1 MYEELEKVQRIVNG
15 GEIIFEPSEQDM
27 NGYYLKRGT
36 VVLVDNEED
45 VRQAEK
51 RAVVT
56 LKGPVIINMPS
67 ILNKLPPT
75 FWAVA
80 ASTSMVYIFPRDKFM
95 ELYSSEDPFLTAVND
110 FTLARIEKS
119 RPTLGLTDKLSET
132 SND

>member
-1 MYEELEKVQRIVNG
+1 MYQELEKVQRIVNG
-15 GEIIFEPSEQDM
+15 GEVIFEPSQQDM

-67 ILNKLPPT
+67 ILNGLPTT

-80 ASTSMVYIFPRDKFM
+80 ASTSMVYIFSRDKFM

-119 RPTLGLTDKLSET
+119 RPTLGLSDKITET

>member
-1 MYEELEKVQRIVNG
+1 MYQELEKVQRIVNG
-15 GEIIFEPSEQDM
+15 GEVIFEPSQQDM

-67 ILNKLPPT
+67 ILNGLPTT

-80 ASTSMVYIFPRDKFM
+80 ASTSMVYIFSRDKFM

-119 RPTLGLTDKLSET
+119 RPTLGLSEEITET

>member
-67 ILNKLPPT
+67 ILNGLPTT

-80 ASTSMVYIFPRDKFM
+80 ASTSMVYIFSRDKFM

-119 RPTLGLTDKLSET
+119 RPTLGLSEKRTET